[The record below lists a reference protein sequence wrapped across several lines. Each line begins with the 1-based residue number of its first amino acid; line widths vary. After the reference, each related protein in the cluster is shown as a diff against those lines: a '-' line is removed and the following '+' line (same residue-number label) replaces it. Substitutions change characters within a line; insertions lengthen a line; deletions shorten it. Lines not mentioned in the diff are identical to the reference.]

1 MKSLRN
7 IVSQGEES
15 GADANVMKGI
25 EESEPNRFEQVEKL
39 RDSRVINKVLR
50 EDVEGSIER
59 EGTLR

>member
-25 EESEPNRFEQVEKL
+25 EENESNRFEQVEKL

-50 EDVEGSIER
+50 EDVEGSKER